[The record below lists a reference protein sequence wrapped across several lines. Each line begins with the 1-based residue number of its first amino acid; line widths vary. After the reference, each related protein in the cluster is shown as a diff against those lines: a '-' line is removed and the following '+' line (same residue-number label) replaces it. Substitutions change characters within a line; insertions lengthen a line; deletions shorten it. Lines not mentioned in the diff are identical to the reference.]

1 MWFLARNSITKG
13 KVEALGWDLNN
24 FYNRPPSDLRI
35 SHHNALQLDV
45 VFFVSFEL
53 GKLLLTPL
61 LCPSHM
67 VLSTVVLCAFVPQG
81 WEVSLSHLEFSVVP
95 V

>member
-1 MWFLARNSITKG
+1 LDR
-13 KVEALGWDLNN
+13 DLNK
-24 FYNRPPSDLRI
+24 FFNRPPSYLRI
-35 SHHNALQLDV
+35 SHYNPLQQDMSFL
-45 VFFVSFEL
+45 VSFEL

-81 WEVSLSHLEFSVVP
+81 WEVSLSRLEFSVVL